1 MGRGNESLFVKSGLH
16 DQDGRHAHI
25 WLKPLKNL
33 LHQSRQADFHEN
45 RYVASM
51 DPAHHNFQIPGGG
64 PDPRSP
70 PPLDPCMTLTH
81 FTATSI
87 LETEA
92 FTWEKVKTMDF
103 FKNDCS
109 LRPEKW

>member
-45 RYVASM
+45 WYVASM
-51 DPAHHNFQIPGGG
+51 TPAHHNLI
-64 PDPRSP
+64 
-70 PPLDPCMTLTH
+70 
-81 FTATSI
+81 
-87 LETEA
+87 
-92 FTWEKVKTMDF
+92 K
-103 FKNDCS
+103 
-109 LRPEKW
+109 